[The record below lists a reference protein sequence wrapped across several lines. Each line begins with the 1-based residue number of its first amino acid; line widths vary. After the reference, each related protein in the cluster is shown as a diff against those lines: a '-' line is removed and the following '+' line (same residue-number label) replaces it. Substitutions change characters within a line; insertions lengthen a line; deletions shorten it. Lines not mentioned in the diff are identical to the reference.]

1 MVRYKARGGAVSGQI
16 RREQNWTC
24 VARPQGERQGWRES
38 NLDRRRRARI
48 ADIMDGIRNTA
59 RVATPYRGTGTS
71 E

>member
-1 MVRYKARGGAVSGQI
+1 DTW
-16 RREQNWTC
+16 REEASYRSNFVENRIGR

-59 RVATPYRGTGTS
+59 RVATP
-71 E
+71 